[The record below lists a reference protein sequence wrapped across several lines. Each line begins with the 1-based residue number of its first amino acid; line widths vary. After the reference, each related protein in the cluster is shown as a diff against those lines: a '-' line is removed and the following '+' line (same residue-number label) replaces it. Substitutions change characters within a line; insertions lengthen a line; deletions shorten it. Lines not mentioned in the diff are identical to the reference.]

1 MSKPEVMWT
10 QADQDL
16 VIPTD
21 YSLCVGFSLQ
31 TGTLLL
37 LQCFWNYLSASVAK
51 TSFMSSFEFRF
62 YLIWC
67 VLSVVMFPLLQWEFS
82 KSKYNPNWKEIIP
95 ELAYGCELFI
105 VALLGIWAS
114 FRFSRL
120 IKQTRNSANAKEI
133 LSRLNY
139 FVDLNAT
146 LTVSLLIDAACFII
160 LSADGLTTAQYL
172 NAHKFSADLFICIAN
187 FASVIIWFLLIMIF
201 HPDHEITNL
210 ANTYSGQRELSDMP
224 TSRVGQAMSSHNEY
238 VSYQPMHLPEKV
250 YNVSPMADP
259 KFDRNATQSPNWQR
273 PSSPQ
278 YSDTRPLAVEE
289 GIKFFPVTNV
299 GGATGRE
306 EYSMQDIE
314 DRGDRDWLAQSPRNR
329 GGMKYSPEYQ

>member
-1 MSKPEVMWT
+1 MSTPEVMWT
-10 QADQDL
+10 QSDKDL
-16 VIPTD
+16 VIPTN

-51 TSFMSSFEFRF
+51 ASFMSSFEFRF

-67 VLSVVMFPLLQWEFS
+67 VLSVVMFPLLQWNFS
-82 KSKYNPNWKEIIP
+82 QSKYDSTWKEIIP

-114 FRFSRL
+114 FRFNRL
-120 IKQTRNSANAKEI
+120 IKQTRNSMNAKEI

-146 LTVSLLIDAACFII
+146 LTASLLIDSVCFIV
-160 LSADGLTTAQYL
+160 LSADGLTTGKYL
-172 NAHKFSADLFICIAN
+172 NLHKFSADLFICIAN
-187 FASVIIWFLLIMIF
+187 FASVVVWFLLIMIF
-201 HPDHEITNL
+201 HPDEEITNL
-210 ANTYSGQRELSDMP
+210 ASTHHTQPRELSDMP
-224 TSRVGQAMSSHNEY
+224 SSRVGQAMSSHTEY
-238 VSYQPMHLPEKV
+238 VSYQPMSIPDKT
-250 YNVSPMADP
+250 YNISPVNDA
-259 KFDRNATQSPNWQR
+259 KYDRNATQSPNWHR
-273 PSSPQ
+273 PSSPM
-278 YSDTRPLAVEE
+278 YAETRPLAVEE

-306 EYSMQDIE
+306 EYSMQDVD
-314 DRGDRDWLAQSPRNR
+314 DRGDRDWLAQSPKNR
-329 GGMKYSPEYQ
+329 GMKYDQDYI